1 MLYYDFHIHS
11 ALSPCGDED
20 MTPNNI
26 VNMAKL
32 CGLNAIAVSDHNS
45 VKNISAVTE
54 AGKRIGMTVLP
65 AMEVETEESV
75 HILTLYPSLAAAEE
89 AADVIYKKLPDIKNN
104 PEIFGR
110 QLIMDSEDNVIG
122 NEEKLL
128 VSPCDISINFLF
140 DMVKSVGGLFIPAH
154 IDRHSYSILSVL
166 GFMPQDLDIK
176 AVEISKNTTDLA
188 AYMENRPE
196 LKKYS
201 VLRNSDA
208 HYLENIA
215 ECGAFLEIQNVFDIF
230 RQGEFL

>member
-32 CGLNAIAVSDHNS
+32 CGLDAIAISDHNS
-45 VKNISAVTE
+45 VKNAKAAIE
-54 AGKRIGMTVLP
+54 AGKRIGLTVLP

-75 HILTLYPSLAAAEE
+75 HILTLYPDIESAEE
-89 AADVIYKKLPDIKNN
+89 AAKAVYNALPDIKNR

-110 QLIMDSEDNVIG
+110 QLIMDADDNITGV
-122 NEEKLL
+122 EERLL
-128 VSPCDISINFLF
+128 ISPTSLSVNSLF

-154 IDRHSYSILSVL
+154 IDRHSYSILTAL

-176 AVEISKNTTDLA
+176 MVEISKNTTDLT
-188 AYMENRPE
+188 AYLESRPE
-196 LKKYS
+196 LKKYRI
-201 VLRNSDA
+201 LRNSDA
-208 HYLENIA
+208 HYLDQLSERD
-215 ECGAFLEIQNVFDIF
+215 AFLDTDNAFNLFKGAIS
-230 RQGEFL
+230 

>member
-32 CGLNAIAVSDHNS
+32 CGLDAIAVSDHNS
-45 VKNISAVTE
+45 VKNAKAAIE
-54 AGKRIGMTVLP
+54 AGKRIGLTVLP

-75 HILTLYPSLAAAEE
+75 HILTLYPDMESAEE
-89 AADVIYKKLPDIKNN
+89 AAKAVYNALPDIKNR

-110 QLIMDSEDNVIG
+110 QLIMDADDNITGV
-122 NEEKLL
+122 EERLL
-128 VSPCDISINFLF
+128 ISPTSLSVNSLF

-154 IDRHSYSILSVL
+154 IDRHSYSILTAL

-176 AVEISKNTTDLA
+176 MVEISKNTTDLT
-188 AYMENRPE
+188 AYLESRPE
-196 LKKYS
+196 LKKYRI
-201 VLRNSDA
+201 LRNSDA
-208 HYLENIA
+208 HYLDQLSERD
-215 ECGAFLEIQNVFDIF
+215 AFLDTDNAFNLFKGAIS
-230 RQGEFL
+230 

>member
-32 CGLNAIAVSDHNS
+32 CGLDTIAVSDHNS
-45 VKNISAVTE
+45 VKNAKAAIE
-54 AGKRIGMTVLP
+54 AGKRIGLTVLP

-75 HILTLYPSLAAAEE
+75 HILTLYPDMESAEE
-89 AADVIYKKLPDIKNN
+89 AAKAVYNALPDIKNR

-110 QLIMDSEDNVIG
+110 QLIMDADDNITGV
-122 NEEKLL
+122 EERLL
-128 VSPCDISINFLF
+128 ISPTSLSVNSLF

-154 IDRHSYSILSVL
+154 IDRHSYSILTAL

-176 AVEISKNTTDLA
+176 MVEISKNTTDLT
-188 AYMENRPE
+188 AYLESRPE
-196 LKKYS
+196 LKKYRI
-201 VLRNSDA
+201 LRNSDA
-208 HYLENIA
+208 HYLDQLSERD
-215 ECGAFLEIQNVFDIF
+215 AFLDTDNAFNLFKGAIS
-230 RQGEFL
+230 

>member
-32 CGLNAIAVSDHNS
+32 CGLDAIAVSDHNS
-45 VKNISAVTE
+45 VKNAKAAIE
-54 AGKRIGMTVLP
+54 AGKRIGLTVLP

-75 HILTLYPSLAAAEE
+75 HILTLYPDMESAKE
-89 AADVIYKKLPDIKNN
+89 AAKAVYNALPDIKNR

-110 QLIMDSEDNVIG
+110 QLIMDADDNITGV
-122 NEEKLL
+122 EERLL
-128 VSPCDISINFLF
+128 ISPTSLSVNSLF

-154 IDRHSYSILSVL
+154 IDRHSYSILTAL

-176 AVEISKNTTDLA
+176 MVEISKNTTDLT
-188 AYMENRPE
+188 AYLESRPE
-196 LKKYS
+196 LKKYRI
-201 VLRNSDA
+201 LRNSDA
-208 HYLENIA
+208 HYLDQLSEKD
-215 ECGAFLEIQNVFDIF
+215 AFLDTDNAFNLFKGAIS
-230 RQGEFL
+230 

>member
-32 CGLNAIAVSDHNS
+32 CGLDAIAVSDHNS
-45 VKNISAVTE
+45 VKNAKAAIE
-54 AGKRIGMTVLP
+54 AGKRIGLTVLP

-75 HILTLYPSLAAAEE
+75 HILTLYPDMESAEE
-89 AADVIYKKLPDIKNN
+89 AAKEVYNALPDIKNR

-110 QLIMDSEDNVIG
+110 QLIMDADDNITGV
-122 NEEKLL
+122 EERLL
-128 VSPCDISINFLF
+128 ISPTSLSVNSLF

-154 IDRHSYSILSVL
+154 IDRHSYSILTAL

-176 AVEISKNTTDLA
+176 MVEISKNTTDLT
-188 AYMENRPE
+188 AYLESRPE
-196 LKKYS
+196 LKKYRI
-201 VLRNSDA
+201 LRNSDA
-208 HYLENIA
+208 HYLDQLSEKD
-215 ECGAFLEIQNVFDIF
+215 AFLDTDNAFNLFKGVIS
-230 RQGEFL
+230 

>member
-32 CGLNAIAVSDHNS
+32 CGLDAIAVSDHNS
-45 VKNISAVTE
+45 VKNAKAAIE
-54 AGKRIGMTVLP
+54 AGKRIGLTVLP

-75 HILTLYPSLAAAEE
+75 HILTLYPDMESAEE
-89 AADVIYKKLPDIKNN
+89 AAKAVYNALPDIKNR

-110 QLIMDSEDNVIG
+110 QLIMDADDNITG
-122 NEEKLL
+122 IEERLL
-128 VSPCDISINFLF
+128 ISPTSLSVNSLF

-154 IDRHSYSILSVL
+154 IDRHSYSILTAL

-176 AVEISKNTTDLA
+176 MVEISKNTTDLT
-188 AYMENRPE
+188 AYLESRPE
-196 LKKYS
+196 LKKYRI
-201 VLRNSDA
+201 LRNSDA
-208 HYLENIA
+208 HYLDQLSERD
-215 ECGAFLEIQNVFDIF
+215 AFLDTDNAFNLFKGAIS
-230 RQGEFL
+230 